1 MTKQSRADLLTV
13 VNEFMRNSPPEQKEA
28 RQLLASITSSLLM
41 REGQYRGFNYTYWL
55 DEGCAEWHNCG
66 EVAFPEKYFFLYG
79 PSGDDT
85 RVMFY

>member
-1 MTKQSRADLLTV
+1 MTKQSRADLLAV

-28 RQLLASITSSLLM
+28 RKLLATITESLLM
-41 REGQYRGFNYTYWL
+41 KNNQYKGFNYTYWL
-55 DEGCAEWHNCG
+55 DQGCAEWHNCG
-66 EVAFPEKYFFLYG
+66 AVDFPEKYYFLYG